1 MERTKRKA
9 FKSGSILA
17 GVFLMSALITEGV
30 PAQERERQQSRQPAQ
45 QLPENMNR
53 SAVSSDMLEDLLVI
67 RMAERSNLVNAIK
80 VNVRDGVATL
90 SGKVPSERAEQRA
103 LRIARTT
110 PGITS
115 VRDEIS
121 VDKSMTR
128 RDTPVVGEAELAQQ
142 VAQRI
147 AQNIEGAKAG
157 EDWWLAGWRVEGEF
171 NTWSLVVEV
180 DEPGRIILD
189 GEAPSLDIMR
199 KAIEAAYAV
208 PGVLRVE
215 PNLELDRDYAY
226 GPYGG
231 YPYTGYP
238 YDYGAYPY
246 AYGYPNRVYG
256 YPYGW
261 GHPYYPAYGL
271 GFPAD
276 ERQSR
281 AEGQNQNVR

>member
-1 MERTKRKA
+1 MEKTKRKA
-9 FKSGSILA
+9 FKSGSVLA
-17 GVFLMSALITEGV
+17 GAFLMSALIPEGI
-30 PAQERERQQSRQPAQ
+30 PAQERQRQQARQPAQ
-45 QLPENMNR
+45 QQSQTMNR
-53 SAVSSDMLEDLLVI
+53 GAFPDDVLEDLVVI
-67 RMAERSNLVNAIK
+67 RMAERASLVNVIK

-90 SGKVPSERAEQRA
+90 SGKVPSDRAEQRA

-110 PGITS
+110 RGITS

-128 RDTPVVGEAELAQQ
+128 RDAPVIAEAELVKQ

-147 AQNIEGAKAG
+147 AKNIEGAKAG
-157 EDWWLAGWRVEGEF
+157 EDWWFDGWRVEGEF

-180 DEPGRIILD
+180 DEPSRVILE
-189 GEAPSLDIMR
+189 GEVPSLDIMR

-208 PGVLRVE
+208 PSVLGVD

-226 GPYGG
+226 GAYGG

-238 YDYGAYPY
+238 YRSGSPY
-246 AYGYPNRVYG
+246 ADGYRNRVYG

-261 GHPYYPAYGL
+261 GHPYYPAYGF

-281 AEGQNQNVR
+281 AEGQNVR